1 MFPFQFYCLQFLTQF
16 SQFVLQGI
24 HPVKLMECIMQS
36 PFCLDAVLQ
45 RQVPLF
51 QLQWQGWLIGY
62 EVLLV
67 ILVAQSRCD
76 KANTIF
82 FQFLLY
88 VSRGRI
94 VVRHHH
100 YSLPLSDNIGYYVQD
115 RLRLTCTRRALN
127 NANLMFKS
135 IGHRYFLARIAAEW
149 IYQVRV
155 AQFLWL
161 VFCRIEITSGCQ
173 VIGNEIYLVIYTRQY
188 PIWML
193 FVLAQSVD
201 GCHILH
207 IGKHILAH
215 SLLETGLSNN
225 NSASC
230 IILYKTI
237 VVDDPPTGMSIVV
250 KSPYLPDTILQYAVH
265 QHLALCGV
273 FPFWTVEPN
282 HLITSV
288 VIGTSAVF
296 ETHAIS
302 IAAIPL
308 YGSNLQSLRL
318 SIEQYEVF

>member
-1 MFPFQFYCLQFLTQF
+1 
-16 SQFVLQGI
+16 
-24 HPVKLMECIMQS
+24 MQS

-51 QLQWQGWLIGY
+51 QLQWKGWLIGY

-88 VSRGRI
+88 VS
-94 VVRHHH
+94 
-100 YSLPLSDNIGYYVQD
+100 IGYYVQD
-115 RLRLTCTRRALN
+115 CLRLTCTRRALN

-135 IGHRYFLARIAAEW
+135 IGHRYLLARIAAEW

-173 VIGNEIYLVIYTRQY
+173 VIGNEIYLVIYTIQY

-250 KSPYLPDTILQYAVH
+250 KSP
-265 QHLALCGV
+265 
-273 FPFWTVEPN
+273 
-282 HLITSV
+282 
-288 VIGTSAVF
+288 
-296 ETHAIS
+296 
-302 IAAIPL
+302 
-308 YGSNLQSLRL
+308 
-318 SIEQYEVF
+318 